1 MDETEVQKLARKRV
15 QMKRG
20 FVVHLLLYVFVNAM
34 LFIIWNVT
42 GKGYPWFIWPLAGW
56 GIGIFAN
63 AIALVMELFSP
74 EEQAV
79 EREMRRIHHEG

>member
-1 MDETEVQKLARKRV
+1 MDETELHKVARKRV

-20 FVVHLLLYVFVNAM
+20 FFVHLLLYAVVNTM

-56 GIGIFAN
+56 GVGVFAN
-63 AIALVMELFSP
+63 ALAVVMELASP
-74 EEQAV
+74 EEQAIQ
-79 EREMRRIHHEG
+79 REMRRHH